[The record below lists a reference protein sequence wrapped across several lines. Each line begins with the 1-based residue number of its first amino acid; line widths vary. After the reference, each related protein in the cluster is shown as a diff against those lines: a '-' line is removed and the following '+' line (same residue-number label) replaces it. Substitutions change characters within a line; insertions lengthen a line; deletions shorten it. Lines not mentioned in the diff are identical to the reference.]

1 MHNHNNMIENNTDRK
16 LIVRLIAA
24 AIMIAAVLMLAG
36 CSGGNGAEAKTAED
50 IESMRDVSLDQET
63 EAELESMLSEE
74 GREYLQS
81 FLDKAGDFEYKITGS
96 DDADDGS
103 GEVIVH
109 VRITSYDFA
118 SEYLKS
124 WSEFLEGSSEA
135 YDSAVLYETLFRN
148 LSNVADKDYISE
160 VDIKCSQDEEGE
172 WTTDAKSNSALR
184 NAILGG
190 MISEISSLAGM

>member
-1 MHNHNNMIENNTDRK
+1 MIINNTDRK
-16 LIVRLIAA
+16 LIVRLTAA
-24 AIMIAAVLMLAG
+24 ALMIAVVLMLAG
-36 CSGGNGAEAKTAED
+36 CSGGNGAEAKAAED
-50 IESMRDVSLDQET
+50 IGSMRDVSLDQET

-74 GREYLQS
+74 GIEYLQS
-81 FLDKAGDFEYKITGS
+81 FLDKAGDFDYKITGS
-96 DDADDGS
+96 DDAGDGS

-109 VRITSYDFA
+109 VRVTAYDFA

-124 WSEFLEGSSEA
+124 WSEFLEGSAET

-148 LSNVADKDYISE
+148 LSNVTDKDYISE
-160 VDIKCSQDEEGE
+160 VDIRCSQDEEGE
-172 WTTDAKSNSALR
+172 WTTDAKINSALR